1 MEKCKYCTAC
11 KADILEAEP
20 DVKKH
25 EDSSNDNGNY
35 CISSHLIADSSGNA
49 LCLNQGL
56 IYIKLIHKCL
66 VQSFTLVQSQCAGL
80 NDNLLGSNNLGRLY
94 ILISCYFFYNRC
106 NLRINGLNVQILI
119 KGNIGRSTA

>member
-1 MEKCKYCTAC
+1 MKVLTDTVKDNDCSIDRITNNGQHTCDKGISYGNSGNRIEGKDNQNVMEKCKYCTAC

-49 LCLNQGL
+49 LCLN
-56 IYIKLIHKCL
+56 
-66 VQSFTLVQSQCAGL
+66 
-80 NDNLLGSNNLGRLY
+80 
-94 ILISCYFFYNRC
+94 
-106 NLRINGLNVQILI
+106 
-119 KGNIGRSTA
+119 